1 VISSDL
7 VPYVCE
13 YLLGS
18 EPEKYIYSKF
28 DQPILVGEGAIVVQ
42 ADDVNGFAQ
51 ALMLLLTD
59 DELRSGMGQKAYHA
73 TIPYFTWG
81 FMVERFLKIIRVDPA
96 ISGAL

>member
-1 VISSDL
+1 
-7 VPYVCE
+7 
-13 YLLGS
+13 GS
-18 EPEKYIYSKF
+18 EPEKYSYSEV

-51 ALMLLLTD
+51 ALKLLLAN

-73 TIPYFTWG
+73 TIPYFTWC
-81 FMVERFLKIIRVDPA
+81 FMVERFLKTIQVDPA